1 MLNSA
6 PTSIEFPFKIQC
18 YDQDDSQ
25 VASARSGYTAGFS
38 PGEIMFVLTLLMI
51 VLGCFIDGISIV
63 VLTASGLMPVIE
75 AAKIDPLWFGI
86 YMVFVVEMG
95 LVTPPVGF
103 NLFVIQGLTKRD
115 LPYISWAA
123 LPYFLAMCVA
133 VILIWY
139 FPQIATWL
147 PAQMTGRAR

>member
-1 MLNSA
+1 MGFTGIPRQLA
-6 PTSIEFPFKIQC
+6 AAVGEQ
-18 YDQDDSQ
+18 
-25 VASARSGYTAGFS
+25 GFS
-38 PGEIMFVLTLLMI
+38 PGQIMFVLTLLMI

-63 VLTASGLMPVIE
+63 VLTTSVLMPVIE

-103 NLFVIQGLTKRD
+103 NLFVIQSLTKRD

-133 VILIWY
+133 VVLIWY
-139 FPQIATWL
+139 FPQIVTWL
-147 PAQMTGRAR
+147 PAQMTGPVR